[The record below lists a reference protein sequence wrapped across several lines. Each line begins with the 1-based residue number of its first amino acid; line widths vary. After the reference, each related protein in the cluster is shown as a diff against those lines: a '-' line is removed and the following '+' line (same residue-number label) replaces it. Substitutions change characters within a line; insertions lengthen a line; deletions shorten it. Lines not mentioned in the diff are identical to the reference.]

1 MNGAPNGASNGASGG
16 GPSGFP
22 GGFPNGFPNGFPGG
36 FRVFTVG
43 RDTASRF
50 RVKPPW
56 RARPNA
62 GPIERAFVALLTF
75 VLALP
80 VAILLLALGLAL
92 LLAFLGCAAIFVALG
107 IAMWI
112 VRRVFGVGVGAGAG
126 GGPARSG
133 VRIRRVDDDA
143 FGGGT
148 ASERGD
154 GRENVRVLPRQDPEA

>member
-1 MNGAPNGASNGASGG
+1 MNGTSNGTTNGTSSGG
-16 GPSGFP
+16 FSG
-22 GGFPNGFPNGFPGG
+22 GFPGG

-43 RDTASRF
+43 RETANRF

-62 GPIERAFVALLTF
+62 GPIERAFVAVLTF

-80 VAILLLALGLAL
+80 VAILLLALGLTL
-92 LLAFLGCAAIFVALG
+92 ILAFLGCAAIFVALG

-112 VRRVFGVGVGAGAG
+112 VRRIFGLGAQHAKN
-126 GGPARSG
+126 PARSG

-143 FGGGT
+143 FGGG
-148 ASERGD
+148 AVRERGD